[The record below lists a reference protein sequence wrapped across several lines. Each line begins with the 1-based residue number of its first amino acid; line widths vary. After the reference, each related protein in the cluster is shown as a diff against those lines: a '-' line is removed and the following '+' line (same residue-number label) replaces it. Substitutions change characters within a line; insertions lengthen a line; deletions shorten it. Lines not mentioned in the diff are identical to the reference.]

1 MARHSRSGAAL
12 ALLLLCALPVQAAG
26 LQRARWLMGTLWS
39 VAAPCVPADSMRCS
53 AALDA
58 ALDEVAALEV
68 LLSNWSATSALSR
81 LNAAGAADAL
91 PEPLFAVIDSA
102 LTLAAL
108 THGAFDPTVE
118 PLTRAWDLRGEGR
131 VPAEREL
138 AGALAHTGW
147 ARVVL
152 EPAARGVRLN
162 GTQLDLGGIAK
173 GFALDRAARVLAAR
187 GVSTATLDA
196 GGQRLAIA
204 CTDTVWVAEPG
215 RRDVPAASLALT
227 DASLSTSAQSER
239 FVTVGGRRHGHV
251 VDPRT
256 GRPVANGGS
265 VSVRAASAT
274 RADALSTAL
283 LVLGRAPA
291 QAFATARPELGVLW
305 LEPAHGHV
313 LAHAWNLSLLRT
325 AARVVP
331 TNAALTLTDH
341 R

>member
-1 MARHSRSGAAL
+1 MTRRSRLGGAL

-26 LQRARWLMGTLWS
+26 VQRARWLMGTLWS
-39 VAAPCVPADSMRCS
+39 AAAPCAATDSVRCG

-58 ALDEVAALEV
+58 ALDEVATLDV

-81 LNAAGAADAL
+81 LNAAGAADSL

-102 LTLAAL
+102 LALAAL
-108 THGAFDPTVE
+108 TDGAFDPTVE
-118 PLTRAWDLRGEGR
+118 SLTRAWDLRGTGR
-131 VPAEREL
+131 VPSEREL
-138 AGALAHTGW
+138 VDALAHTGW
-147 ARVVL
+147 ARVAL
-152 EPAARGVRLN
+152 EPASRGVRLN
-162 GTQLDLGGIAK
+162 GAQLDLGGIAK
-173 GFALDRAARVLAAR
+173 GFALDRAARVLAAH
-187 GVSTATLDA
+187 GVRAATLDA
-196 GGQRLAIA
+196 GGQRLALA
-204 CTDTVWVAEPG
+204 CADTVWVAEPG
-215 RRDVPAASLALT
+215 RRDMPAASVVLA

-239 FVTVGGRRHGHV
+239 FVTAGGRRYGHV
-251 VDPRT
+251 LDART

-283 LVLGRAPA
+283 LVLGRAQA
-291 QAFATARPELGVLW
+291 QAFAGAHGELGVLW

-325 AARVVP
+325 AERVVP
-331 TNAALTLTDH
+331 TNTVSNLSDH